1 VIGDIIIACFVC
13 SAFFRAAKE
22 YGKNGLAWAF
32 VGLALFYSV
41 FRDPYLCGD
50 RSCVSRRGAR
60 RCDGSIDIRLG
71 WFCDRSG
78 DGCLGLQQTDG
89 AGDQRAGRTGFTGI
103 RLSPSGSRQVLS
115 R

>member
-1 VIGDIIIACFVC
+1 MLRLLGFLPSCKGIREERTGMGACW
-13 SAFFRAAKE
+13 A
-22 YGKNGLAWAF
+22 GL
-32 VGLALFYSV
+32 LFYSV

-78 DGCLGLQQTDG
+78 DGCLGLQQTGG